1 MTTMQE
7 HKRLAEERLSL
18 AASILGHREGRNP
31 FRVLGEVQD
40 ALNGSTIEQILERRE
55 QANRG

>member
-1 MTTMQE
+1 MTTTKE
-7 HKRLAEERLSL
+7 YAKLTESRLAL

-40 ALNGSTIEQILERRE
+40 ALNGSTIETILKNRERTD
-55 QANRG
+55 RG

>member
-1 MTTMQE
+1 MTAIKE
-7 HKRLAEERLSL
+7 HAKLVESRLSL
-18 AASILGHREGRNP
+18 AASILGHREGRDP

-40 ALNGSTIEQILERRE
+40 ALNGHSIEQILERRE